1 METKAFDNNTLT
13 MPSPS
18 PKGQKKALQRI
29 NNYERGVL
37 ILVT

>member
-13 MPSPS
+13 IPSPT
-18 PKGQKKALQRI
+18 PKRTKRALQRI

-37 ILVT
+37 ILLT